1 MKVGNRR
8 CLGNDNIYQLR
19 SRRSISY
26 ALNIIRRSPVAPYIQ
41 ALYLYGSCARGEQ
54 TYNSDVDLFMVLSPD
69 FNTNKYKNDVI
80 LLKSAISPASLE
92 MAEVDL
98 NVVIGDSWK
107 TNQLLY
113 YQNIR
118 SEGIDIWQKS

>member
-98 NVVIGDSWK
+98 NVAIGDSWK